1 MKFATVSKNL
11 VMALALLLATGAFAS
26 TANKANLELDNSV
39 TLNGTTL
46 KAGNYKV
53 QWEGTGP
60 NVELSITQG
69 KHIVAKTS
77 ARLVDLP
84 APAVNDAA
92 VTMKNDA
99 GPNSLT
105 GIRFQG
111 KKFALDLSQESDGM
125 QGGSSK

>member
-1 MKFATVSKNL
+1 MKFATVSK
-11 VMALALLLATGAFAS
+11 VFGIALALLLATGAFAS
-26 TANKANLELDNSV
+26 TANKANLELNNSV
-39 TLNGTTL
+39 ILNGTTL
-46 KAGNYKV
+46 KAGDYKV

-60 NVELSITQG
+60 NVELSILQG
-69 KHIVAKTS
+69 KHVVAKTS
-77 ARLVDLP
+77 AHVVDLP

-92 VTMKNDA
+92 VTMKSDS

-105 GIRFQG
+105 SIRFQG